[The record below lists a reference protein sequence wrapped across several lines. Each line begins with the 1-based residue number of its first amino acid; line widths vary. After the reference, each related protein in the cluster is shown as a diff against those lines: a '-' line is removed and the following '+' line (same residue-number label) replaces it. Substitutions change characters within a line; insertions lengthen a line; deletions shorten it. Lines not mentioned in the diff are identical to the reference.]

1 MTFATK
7 LLKSSHKLT
16 GATGKLLTMKIF
28 IHALFSCALL
38 LSLPAKALTPSQA
51 EDLAGLTAVFIYLK
65 NDCGYGDLPNARIE
79 KAILLFANS
88 NRWDMS
94 NYDTRQMAEMNKEN
108 YFDIKH
114 IKLPEN
120 YKCTALAR
128 DSLPL
133 LAYVK

>member
-1 MTFATK
+1 
-7 LLKSSHKLT
+7 
-16 GATGKLLTMKIF
+16 MKILLSLLISF
-28 IHALFSCALL
+28 AML

-65 NDCGYGDLPNARIE
+65 NDCGYQDLQNSRIE
-79 KAILLFANS
+79 KAILLFAQS

-94 NYDTRQMAEMNKEN
+94 NYNIKEMAKLNKEN
-108 YFDIKH
+108 YLDIKE
-114 IKLPEN
+114 IKLSEN

-128 DSLPL
+128 DSLSL